1 MARKSCPNTSA
12 AFPKRKCRPCRCCL
26 RRARGPHGPDPGQG
40 SEIIDEARRQGKRII
55 VLAGRPYHVD
65 PEINHGIDHLITR
78 HGAAVVTEDS
88 ISNRV
93 EKFPTSVLNQWTY
106 HSRLYAAA
114 KYCTTQ
120 KDMDLV
126 QLVSFGCGVDAITT
140 DETREILA
148 GRQQALHPAQDRRHH
163 QSGCGQ
169 HPSAQ
174 PVRRSGGAR
183 RGGRGKGRPQGRS
196 PIHRRNLW
204 NTIIPNLPRR

>member
-1 MARKSCPNTSA
+1 MAKIRVK
-12 AFPKRKCRPCRCCL
+12 
-26 RRARGPHGPDPGQG
+26 G

-65 PEINHGIDHLITR
+65 PEVNHGIDHLITR

-93 EKFPTSVLNQWTY
+93 QKFPTSVLNQWTY

-140 DETREILA
+140 DETREILQRGNKLYTQLKIDEITNLGAVNIRLRSLFAALDERDEAAPRKRLPPHVTGEGA
-148 GRQQALHPAQDRRHH
+148 GRASCQLPLIRFT
-163 QSGCGQ
+163 SF
-169 HPSAQ
+169 SAFPPELSCLEQ
-174 PVRRSGGAR
+174 
-183 RGGRGKGRPQGRS
+183 
-196 PIHRRNLW
+196 HRRNLW
-204 NTIIPNLPRR
+204 NIIIPNLPRR